1 MIEGLTLTEYNAFP
15 TVFYEIQ
22 FDEEIIDLSRHELD
36 MFRNSGITSY
46 VKDYFSSFNN
56 PPSLDVGPITNSIL
70 DNICSTISRHTKNK
84 YVISNSWVNYV
95 PAGCTHDIHRHGDR
109 MMMSAVLYY
118 DNIGKTE
125 FFDPR
130 IQIYNENAEIVYA
143 EKGKCIIFNGWLY
156 HAMPRHDKDNERV
169 TIAFNMTRAFTDMHS
184 IESV

>member
-70 DNICSTISRHTKNK
+70 DNICLQYQDIRKIS
-84 YVISNSWVNYV
+84 
-95 PAGCTHDIHRHGDR
+95 
-109 MMMSAVLYY
+109 ML
-118 DNIGKTE
+118 
-125 FFDPR
+125 
-130 IQIYNENAEIVYA
+130 
-143 EKGKCIIFNGWLY
+143 L
-156 HAMPRHDKDNERV
+156 V
-169 TIAFNMTRAFTDMHS
+169 TLG
-184 IESV
+184 